1 MSEES
6 WERLEHGWQEGVIQ
20 LGHSLVVLET
30 DEGPGAGLD
39 FKAEDALPPQ
49 VIYPYKLDPMSQ
61 RM

>member
-1 MSEES
+1 M
-6 WERLEHGWQEGVIQ
+6 IQ
-20 LGHSLVVLET
+20 LSHSLVVLET
-30 DEGPGAGLD
+30 DEGLGAGLD